1 MCWSSVN
8 SESGTLRFKI
18 RIDVYFLE
26 TLLRFFD
33 IIMIYRSGLSCL
45 LTLLTI
51 SDKNINKTDYP
62 FRKSNVCIKIFVNLN
77 RSDTKHCLRK
87 AL

>member
-1 MCWSSVN
+1 M
-8 SESGTLRFKI
+8 LH
-18 RIDVYFLE
+18 
-26 TLLRFFD
+26 
-33 IIMIYRSGLSCL
+33 RSGLSCL

-51 SDKNINKTDYP
+51 SDKNINKTDCP

-77 RSDTKHCLRK
+77 RNDTKHCLRK